1 VRSPPLNLREG
12 IRTPL
17 AQDSKSQQESCAAH
31 SVEVSNRDST
41 KKFSNSIQKPRYV
54 IES

>member
-1 VRSPPLNLREG
+1 MLDT
-12 IRTPL
+12 IKTPL
-17 AQDSKSQQESCAAH
+17 TQDSKSQQESCAAQ

-41 KKFSNSIQKPRYV
+41 KKSSTSIQKPKHA